1 MTWHITITGMV
12 QGVGFRPY
20 VLQLA
25 RTLGLTGT
33 VQNSGGIVQITA
45 CGQPQALKELACRL
59 QDSPP
64 PGAQVL
70 RVCVQPSDERE
81 LFSDFSIIPSSNSA
95 AELPILPPDLP
106 PCEDCLSELSDPASR
121 RYRYPFISC
130 ASCGPRYSIM
140 DHIPYDREHT
150 SMADF
155 SMCSDC
161 AREYSGNDRRRHAQT
176 ISCHSCGP
184 QLLLQLD
191 RTTYQKEQALQTA
204 VERLTSGDILMVK
217 GTGGYQYICLPT
229 SEQAATR
236 LRLLKGREQ
245 KPFAVLFPSMDAL
258 LAHCTPTPEE
268 AALLTSSARPI
279 VLLEAAQDFFCP
291 QVRCGSQSLGAF
303 LPPTP
308 LHQLL
313 AEACGP
319 LIVTSANPSGQPMV
333 TQDRQ
338 ALDIQSPHLAGVLYH
353 TRRIV
358 VPLDDAVARVICGA
372 PQLIRRSRGY
382 VPLPVMLKTSSPV
395 PILAMGGDLK
405 AAFCLA
411 ADDRA
416 YLSSDFGDME
426 SAEAMENYQQ
436 ELTRMQ
442 HLLRIQPAYAVCDRH
457 PGYHTHRLAHRQGL
471 PVLQVQHHHAHIA
484 SVMAEHQLYACIG
497 VAFDGTG
504 YGEDGTVW
512 GGEFLLCRGADYQRA
527 GYLEPLKLCGG
538 DSAMKDAGLTALCHR
553 HAAGLSATDSRFP
566 TVCAALEQQIQT
578 HQSSSMGR
586 LFDAVCALLGLG
598 GQNGYQGQCAAAL
611 ETAAV
616 KAKAAGIAPYPLTIP
631 VTRKGGCWQL
641 GRIGLIQDIAA
652 ACETGINP
660 GALALGFHLALAQ
673 AVVDACAAIREQTG
687 EATVA
692 LSGGVF
698 ANRLL
703 TEACTAG
710 LEQQGFAVYLNRQVP
725 PSDGGLALGQAWLA
739 AKILEKNQNGG
750 EPDVCCNAGD
760 CC

>member
-20 VLQLA
+20 VLKLA

-33 VQNSGGIVQITA
+33 VQNRGGIVQITA
-45 CGQPQALKELACRL
+45 CGWPQAVKELVRRV

-70 RVCVQPSDERE
+70 RICTRPADEKE
-81 LFSDFSIIPSSNSA
+81 TFSGFSIIPSSGSSA
-95 AELPILPPDLP
+95 EIPILPPDLP
-106 PCEDCLSELSDPASR
+106 PCKDCLRELSDPANR

-150 SMADF
+150 SMASF
-155 SMCSDC
+155 PMCGDC
-161 AREYSGNDRRRHAQT
+161 AREYGGNDRRRHAQT

-184 QLLLQLD
+184 QLLLRLD
-191 RTTYQKEQALQTA
+191 GTTYQKEQALQTA
-204 VERLTSGDILMVK
+204 IERLASGDILMVK
-217 GTGGYQYICLPT
+217 GAGGYQYICLPT
-229 SEQAATR
+229 SEQAIAH

-245 KPFAVLFPSMDAL
+245 KPFAVMFPNMDTL
-258 LAHCTPTPEE
+258 LAHCTPTSEE
-268 AALLTSSARPI
+268 TVLLTSPARPI
-279 VLLEAAQDFFCP
+279 VLLETAQDFFCP

-308 LHQLL
+308 LHCLL
-313 AEACGP
+313 TEACGP
-319 LIVTSANPSGQPMV
+319 LIATSANASGHPMI
-333 TQDRQ
+333 TQDEQ
-338 ALDIQSPHLAGVLYH
+338 ALGIHSPHLAGVLYH
-353 TRRIV
+353 TRRIA
-358 VPLDDAVARVICGA
+358 VPLDDAVTRVICGA

-382 VPLPVMLKTSSPV
+382 VPLPVMLKASSPA

-405 AAFCLA
+405 AVFCLA
-411 ADDRA
+411 AGSRA
-416 YLSSDFGDME
+416 YLSSDFGDMGT
-426 SAEAMENYQQ
+426 AETMENYQQ
-436 ELTRMQ
+436 ELKRMQ
-442 HLLRIQPAYAVCDRH
+442 RLLRIRPAYAICDRH
-457 PGYHTHRLAHRQGL
+457 PKYHTHMLAHRQGL
-471 PVLQVQHHHAHIA
+471 PVLQVQHHHAHVA
-484 SVMAEHQLYACIG
+484 SVMAEHGLDTCIG

-504 YGEDGTVW
+504 YGEDGNVW
-512 GGEFLLCRGADYQRA
+512 GGEFLLCRGAGSQRA
-527 GYLEPLKLCGG
+527 GYLEPITLCGG

-553 HAAGLSATDSRFP
+553 HAAGLPSADSRFP

-598 GQNGYQGQCAAAL
+598 EQNGYQGQCAAAL
-611 ETAAV
+611 ETVAA
-616 KAKAAGIAPYPLTIP
+616 KAKAAGIAPYPLAIP
-631 VTRKGGCWQL
+631 VTRKSGCWQL
-641 GRIGLIQDIAA
+641 GRIRLIQDIAA
-652 ACETGINP
+652 AYESGSNP

-673 AVVDACAAIREQTG
+673 AVAEACAAIREQTG
-687 EATVA
+687 EAAVA

-703 TEACTAG
+703 TEACTDR

-725 PSDGGLALGQAWLA
+725 PNDGGLALGQAWLA
-739 AKILEKNQNGG
+739 AKILRKKENGG
-750 EPDVCCNAGD
+750 EPDVCCNAGNRG
-760 CC
+760 